1 MSAGS
6 RLSPFAL
13 LPSHVFSRL
22 FSPLPQHVRIGTRC
36 NAAGGTRANERH
48 NMVRRA
54 SWKQWKALTLFA
66 LFGDSPSGPAQP
78 PKRLA
83 DAQLAP
89 YGKTTAP
96 RAALTANHPLPNQP
110 PPPQARPQRAKI
122 GCQDAATRAAHTV
135 WVWDAEFKSSS
146 QTNRRTSDAKG
157 TTTTVFLSASTPRNP
172 PRIQL
177 LQPTALASL
186 PELDG
191 NESANTMWRHT
202 AAEASTCSYSP
213 SAHDDGLCDATLLLS
228 LCICDLKGA
237 GRLQKQHPLHASR
250 NTTP

>member
-1 MSAGS
+1 MNGWHTPVEGSCVRLGIYHGREALPLDSHLISPAANRLQRQAEARQAGARMDYGRYHGQPLLRPRVVAALA
-6 RLSPFAL
+6 RLS
-13 LPSHVFSRL
+13 
-22 FSPLPQHVRIGTRC
+22 SPQ
-36 NAAGGTRANERH
+36 
-48 NMVRRA
+48 
-54 SWKQWKALTLFA
+54 TLFA

-78 PKRLA
+78 PERLA

-89 YGKTTAP
+89 NGKTTAP

-110 PPPQARPQRAKI
+110 PPPWLSTAR
-122 GCQDAATRAAHTV
+122 
-135 WVWDAEFKSSS
+135 
-146 QTNRRTSDAKG
+146 QTEEPRMHKG
-157 TTTTVFLSASTPRNP
+157 TTTTVLSASTPRNP

-177 LQPTALASL
+177 LQSTALASL

-228 LCICDLKGA
+228 LCICDLKVA
-237 GRLQKQHPLHASR
+237 GRLQKQHSLHASR